1 MSEEKPKESADNNN
15 QKYITI
21 IKDLKIKLDV
31 LKNGYIKEKEKT
43 KSLEDKIRQMEEEL
57 KSKGEKK
64 KESSKNSSKKEEIKK
79 KKKKKE
85 E

>member
-1 MSEEKPKESADNNN
+1 MSEEKPKESTDNNN
-15 QKYITI
+15 QKYISV

-64 KESSKNSSKKEEIKK
+64 KERSENSSNTEEKKKL

-85 E
+85 